1 MDIKKLQSLLSKQM
15 ARTQTEQE
23 LDYFAGNADGDGNLG
38 VGNNHN
44 LFFGLDKARK
54 SIGVLHEGRNLFGGN
69 VYLKKKETETIQ
81 ALYNLVLNGPEAHA
95 FICAVKDRTWVK
107 RKQFQVA
114 STFDMTLKVSVIA
127 EKDEDIVTHRSITAC
142 ARYFN
147 TTESRVRKLLAKV
160 DPQIDDW
167 CLTLVRQDQTAVKA
181 SRDAVD
187 KELRRLKDVPHE
199 PITNTLSFAYVAGF
213 FDAEGS
219 ISFQSL
225 STWKI
230 SVPQE
235 HPEIL
240 FALQR
245 QFGGSVFV
253 SKKDNGA
260 AWTLYARLARPLL
273 ENILLYLREKREQV
287 EIILKF
293 DPKTDDANEVRD
305 RLSLLKGNVTPERKP
320 LTRRVRSGRRQPQA
334 VPVLA

>member
-1 MDIKKLQSLLSKQM
+1 MLT
-15 ARTQTEQE
+15 ATNEE
-23 LDYFAGNADGDGNLG
+23 LDYFSGNIDGDGKVL
-38 VGNNHN
+38 VGNNQN
-44 LFFGLDKARK
+44 LLVGLDKAK
-54 SIGVLHEGRNLFGGN
+54 KAYMVLEEAKRLFKG
-69 VYLKKKETETIQ
+69 YIYKKCNETETSQ
-81 ALYNLVLNGPEAHA
+81 EQHQYVVNSTDA
-95 FICAVKDRTWVK
+95 FELICAIKERTWVK

-127 EKDEDIVTHRSITAC
+127 EKDQEVMTHRSITAC
-142 ARYFN
+142 ARYFGVG
-147 TTESRVRKLLAKV
+147 EQRIRRLLATV

-167 CLTLVRQDQTAVKA
+167 CLTLVRQDQAAVKA

-187 KELRRLKDVPHE
+187 KELRRLKDIPHE

-213 FDAEGS
+213 FDAEGC

-240 FALQR
+240 YALKR

-253 SKKDNGA
+253 SKNENTA

-273 ENILLYLREKREQV
+273 DNILPYLREKREQV

-320 LTRRVRSGRRQPQA
+320 LGTYVRPSRRQPHA
-334 VPVLA
+334 ISVAA

>member
-1 MDIKKLQSLLSKQM
+1 MTLQSRPYL
-15 ARTQTEQE
+15 TDTE
-23 LDYFAGNADGDGNLG
+23 LDYFAANFDGDGHVV
-38 VGNNHN
+38 VGSNQC
-44 LFFGLDKARK
+44 LAVGIDKAEK
-54 SIGVLHEGRNLFGGN
+54 SKAVLIEAQKLFGGN
-69 VYLKKKETETIQ
+69 IYKKRDKTETSQTQFVWIAYGPQ
-81 ALYNLVLNGPEAHA
+81 AFEFVLLVKN
-95 FICAVKDRTWVK
+95 KSYVK
-107 RKQFQVA
+107 RQQLRVA
-114 STFDMTLKVSVIA
+114 NTFDMTLKVSVIA
-127 EKDEDIVTHRSITAC
+127 QKDDKIITHRSITAC
-142 ARYFN
+142 ARSFD
-147 TTESRVRKLLAKV
+147 TTERRMRIILTGHNPELNGWS
-160 DPQIDDW
+160 
-167 CLTLVRQDQTAVKA
+167 LTLVRQDQAAVKA

-187 KELRRLKDVPHE
+187 KELRRLKDEPHD
-199 PITNTLSFAYVAGF
+199 PITETLSFAYVAGF

-273 ENILLYLREKREQV
+273 ENILPYLREKREQA

-320 LTRRVRSGRRQPQA
+320 LQKYVRPSKRQPQA
-334 VPVLA
+334 VLVAA